1 MRSTDFAKSVDA
13 IDGFQATCPK
23 KGCFLPTRIPRFG
36 VLTRTIGV
44 DTSRVVMIG
53 GCPTDLTLRG
63 FTSGTHRTPDDGVVV
78 VSA

>member
-1 MRSTDFAKSVDA
+1 MSM
-13 IDGFQATCPK
+13 DGPK
-23 KGCFLPTRIPRFG
+23 RRPRGWVGGFL
-36 VLTRTIGV
+36 
-44 DTSRVVMIG
+44 VVIG